1 MGWVL
6 NQNPEAIVALTGQLL
21 INPMASSSKSILD
34 ETDLNAL
41 GSASVIL
48 TSNLGRLP
56 SATELPFKTL
66 SRLSRAVLALCN
78 KLGKKQIVRWL
89 NLSRMKNDLHWSQR
103 NSRQVQYGPVASP

>member
-78 KLGKKQIVRWL
+78 K
-89 NLSRMKNDLHWSQR
+89 
-103 NSRQVQYGPVASP
+103 